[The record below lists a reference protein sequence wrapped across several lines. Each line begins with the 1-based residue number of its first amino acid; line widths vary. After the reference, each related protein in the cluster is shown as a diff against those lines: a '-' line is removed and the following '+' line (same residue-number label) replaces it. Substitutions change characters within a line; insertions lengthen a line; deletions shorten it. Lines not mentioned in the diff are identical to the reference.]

1 MKMRLDTSDLA
12 VQKMVDFK
20 GKDFTE
26 EVRFKT
32 NQLNHLLMSY
42 LRSSCK
48 AQFFQGKIHDPAF
61 AQVLLTKP
69 KNLYFERYCL
79 QFYENLVEFL
89 LMNLEKPST
98 LENDLEMLDSYNHQ
112 AGEESKD

>member
-32 NQLNHLLMSY
+32 NQLNELLMSY

-48 AQFFQGKIHDPAF
+48 A
-61 AQVLLTKP
+61 
-69 KNLYFERYCL
+69 
-79 QFYENLVEFL
+79 
-89 LMNLEKPST
+89 
-98 LENDLEMLDSYNHQ
+98 
-112 AGEESKD
+112 

>member
-1 MKMRLDTSDLA
+1 MCDETYFVFTNLNRRTLQPGEQAFYCYGNRSNKFLLSNYGFAFLGNRCDSYCVRMKMRLDTSDLA

-32 NQLNHLLMSY
+32 NQLNELLMSY

-48 AQFFQGKIHDPAF
+48 A
-61 AQVLLTKP
+61 
-69 KNLYFERYCL
+69 
-79 QFYENLVEFL
+79 
-89 LMNLEKPST
+89 
-98 LENDLEMLDSYNHQ
+98 
-112 AGEESKD
+112 